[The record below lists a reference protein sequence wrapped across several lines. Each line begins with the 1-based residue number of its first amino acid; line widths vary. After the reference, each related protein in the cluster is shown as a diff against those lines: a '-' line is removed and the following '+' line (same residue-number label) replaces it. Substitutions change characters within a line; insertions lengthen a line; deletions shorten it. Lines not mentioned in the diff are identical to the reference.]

1 MINDYE
7 LDYALDKIKRM
18 DIKIIDN
25 TRFLIDTDDKL
36 SDHITLNMLGY
47 WCHVLLKMVISF
59 IYN

>member
-47 WCHVLLKMVISF
+47 
-59 IYN
+59 